1 MFSNIFLSIIV
12 SFQILSGHGPDY
24 VRLPVVDLEKAPWHV
39 VAVNDPDRGYELSID
54 NTEINSTFMLDH
66 EKTRIGNVDELYCV
80 SGWLVVIGSFGS
92 AAEFVQLVELSD
104 SHDSYYYKAFNPVFS
119 EKSGRI
125 AFEKFYYRY
134 TPREK
139 LWPSIELVSVKEN
152 PAEKKTIFPVPPWK
166 VYDEKGY
173 VHAPVSPLAW
183 SPDGNRLAFVDK
195 HGIYGDLK
203 GENTLYWVL
212 IDFSENPA
220 GKITVTPIDVSSY
233 KFPGMGLER
242 KAFSLPELYWQDE
255 DSLCGDMGSDDR
267 YWRSR
272 KVEISPE
279 GKYLGPC
286 DDKLN
291 EESTSSD

>member
-1 MFSNIFLSIIV
+1 MSDLLIFFIV
-12 SFQILSGHGPDY
+12 IILSNFQYGPGY
-24 VRLPVVDLEKAPWHV
+24 NTPISVILEGDRFTV
-39 VAVNDPDRGYELSID
+39 TAVNNPDQGYELTIKNNDDDSSYIFD
-54 NTEINSTFMLDH
+54 S
-66 EKTRIGNVDELYCV
+66 EKKQLETRISRIESLCKI
-80 SGWLVVIGSFGS
+80 SRWLVAIGSIGS
-92 AAEFVQLVELSD
+92 AAEIIQILELNND
-104 SHDSYYYKAFNPVFS
+104 HTNYFYKGFHS
-119 EKSGRI
+119 SLSRKSGRVV
-125 AFEKFYYRY
+125 FQRYHPRY
-134 TPREK
+134 TSLELCSPI
-139 LWPSIELVSVKEN
+139 IELVSVKEN

-195 HGIYGDLK
+195 HGIYGDWK

-286 DDKLN
+286 DDN
-291 EESTSSD
+291 F